1 MGIPQVSE
9 KTNMLRWILVGIGL
23 ISTGLLAGILMMLL
37 MYPAPRGT
45 QRAEIRLVERTE
57 TSPKSTETLS
67 PVSAVGRFREVAQSA
82 VQSVVLIS
90 PEFGWYSSFLSLADS
105 DEMHSREGSGV
116 VITPQG
122 HILTNYHVIEQ
133 AETFHVLFADR
144 REYEAYLVGGFPS
157 TDLAV
162 IQIVLAP
169 GETVQP
175 MTLGDSETLQPGD
188 WVLAV
193 GNPLQLNS
201 TVTAGIVS
209 AVGRS
214 MDILDADFSVENF
227 IQTDAA
233 INPGNSGGALVNIN
247 AELVGINTA
256 IATNSGFYEGYGFA
270 IPVNLAIRVANDL
283 IKFGE
288 FRRGYMGIS
297 PSDVDAELAHALG
310 MTAVQGVFLDQVYR
324 GGAAEIAGLHPGDVI
339 LEIDGHPIQ
348 KSNQLQ
354 SIILMSSP
362 DSTLHIRY
370 WRDEEV
376 GQLQLTLLG
385 QEHPGVAFWL
395 ADMGYRSPR
404 RAVTASYLDQWG
416 LVLKDVSEESE
427 LWHVPPGGVM
437 IQRVVRQKDIE
448 FLREGVLIERINETP
463 VKSVQTAAKAFR
475 EADDIVR
482 LFIRDQR
489 DIPHMV
495 LLTRLKP

>member
-1 MGIPQVSE
+1 MGTSSE
-9 KTNMLRWILVGIGL
+9 NTHTLCWILIGLGL
-23 ISTGLLAGILMMLL
+23 ISIGLLTGILMMLWV
-37 MYPAPRGT
+37 YPVPRST

-57 TSPKSTETLS
+57 TIPTETLS
-67 PVSAVGRFREVAQSA
+67 PVNAVGRFREVAQNA

-90 PEFGWYSSFLSLADS
+90 PEFGWYSSLLSLSDS
-105 DEMHSREGSGV
+105 DEIRDRKGSGV

-122 HILTNYHVIEQ
+122 HILTNYHVIEH
-133 AETFHVLFADR
+133 AETFRVLFADKR
-144 REYEAYLVGGFPS
+144 DYEAYLVGVFPS

-162 IQIVLAP
+162 IQIVLSP
-169 GETVQP
+169 EETVQP
-175 MTLGDSETLQPGD
+175 MTIGDSETLQPGD

-214 MDILDADFSVENF
+214 MDILDADFSVEDF

-283 IKFGE
+283 IEFGE
-288 FRRGYMGIS
+288 FRRGYMGVS
-297 PSDVDAELAHALG
+297 PSDVDAELAQVLG
-310 MTAVQGVFLDQVYR
+310 MTTVQGVFLDHVYH

-339 LEIDGHPIQ
+339 LEIDGRPIH

-354 SIILMSSP
+354 SVILMSSP

-370 WRDEEV
+370 WRNEKV

-385 QEHPGVAFWL
+385 QEHPGVASWL
-395 ADMGYRSPR
+395 ADMGYRFHR
-404 RAVTASYLDQWG
+404 GVGTASYLDQWG
-416 LVLKDVSEESE
+416 LVLKDISEESE
-427 LWHVPPGGVM
+427 LWYGEPSGVM
-437 IQRVVRQKDIE
+437 IQRVVRQEHIE
-448 FLREGVLIERINETP
+448 FLQEGALIERINET
-463 VKSVQTAAKAFR
+463 ALR
-475 EADDIVR
+475 N
-482 LFIRDQR
+482 L
-489 DIPHMV
+489 
-495 LLTRLKP
+495 